1 MHGKYTYSHYT
12 FTFPILLSTNLR
24 VPGGAGGGQ
33 DQADQEEEAGG
44 VSAGGDLLH
53 PLTDTSPLYYTTRR
67 GPPTHPYDTT
77 LTIASSHTT
86 HRHHV
91 IPLSRHHA
99 ARRAPRLS
107 PAPRR
112 TSPHHFTAEHPHS
125 LTLSPSPRQGDS
137 ILAILILLGGTT
149 YQPTHSPTHEQARHP
164 VRQRHADGS
173 LPPGVNW
180 RSSELPS
187 TSRSSAHPCSPA
199 YSRSPAHSTLEE
211 RRVALAQQ
219 ARPVYAPSGVSE

>member
-67 GPPTHPYDTT
+67 CPPTHPYDTT

>member
-53 PLTDTSPLYYTTRR
+53 PLTDTSPLYYTTRS
-67 GPPTHPYDTT
+67 PPPYTP
-77 LTIASSHTT
+77 LRHYAYRRVIA
-86 HRHHV
+86 HHAPPSRYPV
-91 IPLSRHHA
+91 IPSSR
-99 ARRAPRLS
+99 RTPRASAL
-107 PAPRR
+107 AR